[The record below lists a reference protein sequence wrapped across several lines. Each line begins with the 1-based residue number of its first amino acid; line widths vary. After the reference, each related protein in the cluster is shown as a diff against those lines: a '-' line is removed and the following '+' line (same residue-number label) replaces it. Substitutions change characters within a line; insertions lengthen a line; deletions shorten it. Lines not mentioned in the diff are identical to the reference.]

1 MLKDYYSFE
10 NFGVIMKDKNDK
22 YSSIQIRKDL
32 KSEMAQYCM
41 DNGYKLSG
49 LIEKLIMTH
58 LSGSN
63 NIKK

>member
-1 MLKDYYSFE
+1 M
-10 NFGVIMKDKNDK
+10 NNKNDK

-32 KSEMAQYCM
+32 KSETVKYCM

>member
-1 MLKDYYSFE
+1 MCKY
-10 NFGVIMKDKNDK
+10 FGVTMNNKNDK

-32 KSEMAQYCM
+32 KSETIKYCM

>member
-1 MLKDYYSFE
+1 M
-10 NFGVIMKDKNDK
+10 NNKNDK

-32 KSEMAQYCM
+32 KSETIKYCM